1 MKKNTVLYTSLF
13 ALGSMLIGCSTSQDE
28 KNIDYTQYVNPFI
41 GAADNGH
48 TFPGACRPFG
58 MIQTSPVTGA
68 VGWRYCSEYVY
79 EDSIIWGFT
88 QTHLNGTGC
97 MDLGDVLVMPV
108 TGKRQRQWNEYRSG
122 FSKETEKATPGY
134 YSVTL
139 DEPDVT
145 AELTAT
151 THTAL
156 HRYTFH
162 KADSASLL
170 IDLQHGPAWRDEQ
183 YHSQVSFCETNWEND
198 STLTGHVIN
207 KVWVNQVYYF
217 AMKFNRPV
225 IASSE
230 LPMAATEKGK
240 RIIATFDMK
249 PEDQLLMKVALST
262 TGVEGAKAN
271 LTAELNGWDFE
282 GVRQAAKNEWNSYL
296 SRIDVEGTTDEKTNF
311 YTSFYHALIQPN
323 EISDIDGK
331 YRNAKDEIVQATGD
345 KFYSTFSTWDTY
357 RAAHPFYTLMVPERV
372 DGFVNSLV
380 DQCET
385 IGYLPIWGLW
395 GGETFTMIANHS
407 VPIIAEAYA
416 KGFRGFDAERA
427 FNAIKQTQTVS
438 HPLKSNWENYTKYG
452 YFPTDLTEAESVS
465 STLESVYDDYAAA
478 DMAKRMGKEEEAA
491 YFAKRADYYKN
502 LFDPSTKFMRPKKAD
517 GTWKSPF
524 NPSQVGH
531 SESIGGDYTEGNAW
545 QYTWHVQHDVPG
557 LIALFGGEEA
567 FLQKLDSVFTVK
579 LETTQADVTG
589 LIGQYAHGNEPSHH
603 VAYLYTLAGRP
614 ERTQEL
620 IRQIFDTQYLPK
632 PNGLCGNDDCGQ
644 MSAWYI
650 FSAMGFYPV
659 CPGTDQYV
667 LGAPYLPYIK
677 VTLENGKT
685 FEVVA
690 EKISD
695 KNRYVKSVR
704 LNGKPYTKGY
714 ITQDDIMNGGTLTF
728 EMTSKPN
735 KKRVFEGED
744 RPYSLN

>member
-230 LPMAATEKGK
+230 LPMTATEKGK

-644 MSAWYI
+644 MSAWYM

-659 CPGTDQYV
+659 NPVSGEYV
-667 LGAPYLPYIK
+667 FGAPQFPK
-677 VTLENGKT
+677 FTLHLADGKT
-685 FEVVA
+685 FTILTEGLS
-690 EKISD
+690 EEHKYIDSIT
-695 KNRYVKSVR
+695 
-704 LNGKPYTKGY
+704 LNGKPYTKNY
-714 ITQDDIMNGGTLTF
+714 ITHEDILKGGTLVYK
-728 EMTSKPN
+728 MK
-735 KKRVFEGED
+735 
-744 RPYSLN
+744 